1 MGIISRGTAT
11 RLINCALSTTDVV
24 PQDQATLKKLYG
36 TMPQRIKS
44 PKSGTLLGKILVN
57 TNVSTPIITRG
68 FKSDHSTPSDMFR

>member
-1 MGIISRGTAT
+1 
-11 RLINCALSTTDVV
+11 
-24 PQDQATLKKLYG
+24 
-36 TMPQRIKS
+36 MPQRIKS